1 MMDRAMTTTARP
13 TYHHGDLRRALV
25 AEGVALA
32 RVGGPEAVTLREVAR
47 RLDVSPTAIY
57 RHYPDREALLGAVA
71 CEARQELARGMLAA
85 MARVEAADDAAVAIG
100 HLRAIGQVYLDVGRD
115 EPMLLA
121 TAFAPIPPPPGVVDD
136 PSPWQILNGAL
147 DELVATG
154 AMPAERR
161 PGAEVIAW
169 AIVHGYTLLQT
180 SHALDTVPAGPFDED
195 DLLDSV
201 ARALDIVGF

>member
-1 MMDRAMTTTARP
+1 MMDGTMMTAARP

-25 AEGVALA
+25 TEGLALA

-57 RHYPDREALLGAVA
+57 RHYPDREALLGAVC
-71 CEARQELARGMLAA
+71 CEARREHATGMLAA
-85 MARVEAADDAAVAIG
+85 MARIEAPDAAALAMG

-121 TAFAPIPPPPGVVDD
+121 TAFAPVPPPPGIVED
-136 PSPWQILNGAL
+136 PSPWQVLNEAL

-161 PGAEVIAW
+161 PGAEIIAW
-169 AIVHGYTLLQT
+169 AIVHGYTLLRT
-180 SHALDTVPAGPFDED
+180 NHALDSVAAGPVDEE

>member
-1 MMDRAMTTTARP
+1 MMDGTMMTAARP

-25 AEGVALA
+25 TEGLALA

-57 RHYPDREALLGAVA
+57 RHYPDREALLGAVC
-71 CEARQELARGMLAA
+71 CEARRELATGMLAA
-85 MARVEAADDAAVAIG
+85 MARIEAPDAAALAMG

-121 TAFAPIPPPPGVVDD
+121 TAFAPVPPPPGIVED
-136 PSPWQILNGAL
+136 PSPWQVLNEAL

-161 PGAEVIAW
+161 PGAEIIAW
-169 AIVHGYTLLQT
+169 AIVHGYTLLRT
-180 SHALDTVPAGPFDED
+180 NHALDSVAAGPVDEE

>member
-1 MMDRAMTTTARP
+1 MMDGTMTTTARP

-25 AEGVALA
+25 AEGLALA

-57 RHYPDREALLGAVA
+57 RHYPDRETLLGAVA
-71 CEARQELARGMLAA
+71 CEARQELATQMLAA
-85 MARVEAADDAAVAIG
+85 MARVEAPDAAAVAIG

-121 TAFAPIPPPPGVVDD
+121 TAFAPIPPPPGVADD
-136 PSPWQILNGAL
+136 PSPWQVLNDAL

-154 AMPAERR
+154 AMPAQRR
-161 PGAEVIAW
+161 AGAEVIAW
-169 AIVHGYTLLQT
+169 AIVHGYALLRT
-180 SHALDTVPAGPFDED
+180 NHALDSVGGNRLDED

>member
-1 MMDRAMTTTARP
+1 
-13 TYHHGDLRRALV
+13 
-25 AEGVALA
+25 
-32 RVGGPEAVTLREVAR
+32 
-47 RLDVSPTAIY
+47 
-57 RHYPDREALLGAVA
+57 
-71 CEARQELARGMLAA
+71 
-85 MARVEAADDAAVAIG
+85 
-100 HLRAIGQVYLDVGRD
+100 
-115 EPMLLA
+115 MLLA

>member
-1 MMDRAMTTTARP
+1 MMDGRMTTTARP

-25 AEGVALA
+25 MEGLALA
-32 RVGGPEAVTLREVAR
+32 RLGGPEAVTLREVAR

-57 RHYPDREALLGAVA
+57 RHYPDRETLLGAVA
-71 CEARQELARGMLAA
+71 CEARQELATEMLAA
-85 MARVEAADDAAVAIG
+85 MARVEAADATARAIG
-100 HLRAIGQVYLDVGRD
+100 HLRAIGQAYLDVGRD

-121 TAFAPIPPPPGVVDD
+121 TAFAPVPPPAGVADD
-136 PSPWQILNGAL
+136 PSPWHVLNDAL
-147 DELVATG
+147 DDLVTTG

-169 AIVHGYTLLQT
+169 AIVHGYALLRT
-180 SHALDTVPAGPFDED
+180 NHALDSVGGGPVDED

>member
-85 MARVEAADDAAVAIG
+85 MARVEAGDDAAVAIG

>member
-1 MMDRAMTTTARP
+1 MTTTARP

-25 AEGVALA
+25 AEGLALA
-32 RVGGPEAVTLREVAR
+32 RGGGPEAVTLREVAR

-57 RHYPDREALLGAVA
+57 RHYPDRETLLGAVA
-71 CEARQELARGMLAA
+71 CEARQELATGMLAA
-85 MARVEAADDAAVAIG
+85 MGRIEAPDAAGVAIG
-100 HLRAIGQVYLDVGRD
+100 HLRAIGRVYLDVGRD

-121 TAFAPIPPPPGVVDD
+121 TAFAPVAPPPGIVDD
-136 PSPWQILNGAL
+136 PSPWQVLNDAL

-154 AMPAERR
+154 AMPAGRR
-161 PGAEVIAW
+161 PGAEVVAW

-180 SHALDTVPAGPFDED
+180 SHALETVPAVPFDEE